1 MGVQVFFRYQII
13 LESILKYRYWTNSI
27 LFAIIIT
34 QGEYSS
40 PAGGEKMIIL
50 EHVDKSFT
58 IQKRKVHAVNDVSL
72 HIRKGEIYGIIG
84 FSGAGKSTLVRCIN
98 QLEKPEKGTVLVDG
112 EDITKLRS
120 ARLRQK
126 RRKIGMIFQHFNL
139 FASRTVFQN
148 VAYPLRYQGW
158 KKADIEKKVS
168 ELLELVDI
176 AEKRDAYP
184 SQLSGGQK
192 QRVAIARALANDPQI
207 LLCDEAT
214 SALDPQTTLA
224 ILRLLRKINQTLGI
238 TIVIITHEMNV
249 IKEVCDNVAVMENG
263 KVAEHGDVFTIFST
277 PREPVTKRFIET
289 TSNLSKVHTL
299 LEDHSPLTQIKDGQK
314 IVRLK
319 YLSPGISE
327 ALISELAVICHVTAN
342 IIFANV
348 DLIGDHPLGGLVAI
362 LSGTENDMQ
371 NAFDYLQKKHI
382 GVEVI
387 QDAGSVNA
395 MVS

>member
-112 EDITKLRS
+112 EDITKLRG

-263 KVAEHGDVFTIFST
+263 KVAEHGDVFTST

>member
-112 EDITKLRS
+112 EDITKLRG

-158 KKADIEKKVS
+158 KKADIEKK
-168 ELLELVDI
+168 
-176 AEKRDAYP
+176 
-184 SQLSGGQK
+184 
-192 QRVAIARALANDPQI
+192 
-207 LLCDEAT
+207 
-214 SALDPQTTLA
+214 
-224 ILRLLRKINQTLGI
+224 
-238 TIVIITHEMNV
+238 
-249 IKEVCDNVAVMENG
+249 
-263 KVAEHGDVFTIFST
+263 
-277 PREPVTKRFIET
+277 
-289 TSNLSKVHTL
+289 
-299 LEDHSPLTQIKDGQK
+299 
-314 IVRLK
+314 
-319 YLSPGISE
+319 
-327 ALISELAVICHVTAN
+327 
-342 IIFANV
+342 
-348 DLIGDHPLGGLVAI
+348 
-362 LSGTENDMQ
+362 
-371 NAFDYLQKKHI
+371 
-382 GVEVI
+382 
-387 QDAGSVNA
+387 
-395 MVS
+395 

>member
-1 MGVQVFFRYQII
+1 M
-13 LESILKYRYWTNSI
+13 
-27 LFAIIIT
+27 
-34 QGEYSS
+34 
-40 PAGGEKMIIL
+40 
-50 EHVDKSFT
+50 
-58 IQKRKVHAVNDVSL
+58 
-72 HIRKGEIYGIIG
+72 
-84 FSGAGKSTLVRCIN
+84 
-98 QLEKPEKGTVLVDG
+98 
-112 EDITKLRS
+112 
-120 ARLRQK
+120 
-126 RRKIGMIFQHFNL
+126 
-139 FASRTVFQN
+139 
-148 VAYPLRYQGW
+148 AYPLRYQGW

-348 DLIGDHPLGGLVAI
+348 DLIEDHPLGGLVAI